1 MGFDPITVAIG
12 IGAVFTG
19 GSLYNQNKSYKEQ
32 KKANALQQRQAELS
46 NARARRDEV
55 RKNRMALAASQV
67 TAEGQGAYESSG
79 AYGGQGSI
87 ISQGNSNL
95 SFIDRSA
102 QISDQTSKHLGKAMG
117 YANTASI
124 FGGIAS
130 MAMSFAAYG
139 GGSKVKAD
147 NAVQAKAGG
156 GPTGGAPDLR
166 PTAGVASSGPISGY
180 SYFSG
185 SIY

>member
-1 MGFDPITVAIG
+1 MVTGLIAIAAVA
-12 IGAVFTG
+12 TG
-19 GSLYNQNKSYKEQ
+19 GSLYMQNKSYKEQ
-32 KKANALQQRQAELS
+32 KKANALQRRQAELS

-117 YANTASI
+117 YSNTASI
-124 FGGIAS
+124 FSGVAN

-147 NAVQAKAGG
+147 SAVQAKAGG
-156 GPTGGAPDLR
+156 GPTGGAPALR
-166 PTAGVASSGPISGY
+166 HTMGVAATSPTSGY

-185 SIY
+185 NVY